1 MVFSDL
7 GFDRFRSS
15 GEGARGGALMKWFLF
30 SFSFLAERI
39 LMRRRKLLCDV
50 VGTRKRDTLRKIA
63 KGTRHTP
70 VMLLVLVS
78 LALILRR

>member
-15 GEGARGGALMKWFLF
+15 GEGAKGGALMEGFPF

-39 LMRRRKLLCDV
+39 LMRRRKFLCDV
-50 VGTRKRDTLRKIA
+50 VGTRKRDTLWKIA
-63 KGTRHTP
+63 KGIRHSP